1 MEKVNL
7 NCDDY
12 DADETF
18 GSSAYSPIQHEIICT
33 NPTGYCV
40 DSVEPKCNEIK
51 RLIHEF
57 KTNYLIKL
65 NMIKHNR
72 LLMHKLTIIED
83 IYADGVNL
91 LNSQS
96 MLNVTP
102 EKARTMINEI
112 DDWLDHIEKLELTNF
127 QHHEQ
132 SNNLAHSLSFLT
144 IDHSSYNI
152 DSRIMRNKEDVI
164 CSLELKRDNL
174 LRSIEN
180 TIKKL
185 KMLRDSFTKRQ
196 HNLLKACH
204 KPITKPVQRVEP
216 LVDMVDSTRIS
227 SSRKSVQRTGS
238 IKANSLNMVRFFED
252 FFLIFC
258 CWLLLL
264 RLTTAIKILFLILFC
279 FSDVIKIIK

>member
-1 MEKVNL
+1 MTL

-12 DADETF
+12 DTVDDEAF
-18 GSSAYSPIQHEIICT
+18 VSSAYSPIQNEVVCT
-33 NPTGYCV
+33 NPTGYCI

-72 LLMHKLTIIED
+72 LLMHKLNIIED

-91 LNSQS
+91 LNGQS
-96 MLNVTP
+96 LLNVTP
-102 EKARTMINEI
+102 EKARAMINEI
-112 DDWLDHIEKLELTNF
+112 DEWLDHIEKLELTNY

-132 SNNLAHSLSFLT
+132 SNHLAHSLSFLA

-152 DSRIMRNKEDVI
+152 DTRLMRNKEEI
-164 CSLELKRDNL
+164 IYSLESKRDSL
-174 LRSIEN
+174 LKSIEN

-185 KMLRDSFTKRQ
+185 KALRESFTKRQ

-204 KPITKPVQRVEP
+204 KPMTKPVLRVEP
-216 LVDMVDSTRIS
+216 LVETVDTGKIS
-227 SSRKSVQRTGS
+227 SGRKSVQRTGS
-238 IKANSLNMVRFFED
+238 IKATSINTVSLKLFY
-252 FFLIFC
+252 
-258 CWLLLL
+258 LLL
-264 RLTTAIKILFLILFC
+264 
-279 FSDVIKIIK
+279 D